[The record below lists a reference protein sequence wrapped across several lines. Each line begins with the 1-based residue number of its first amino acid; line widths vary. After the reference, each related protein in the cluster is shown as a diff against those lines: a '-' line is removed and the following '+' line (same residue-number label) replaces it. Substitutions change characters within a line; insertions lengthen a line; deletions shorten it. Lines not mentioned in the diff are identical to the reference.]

1 MPNLSREQI
10 RKFKNNRELLRR
22 KAKTD
27 LLSFAMYNNFNYK
40 PQPYHRYIAS
50 RLTDFLT
57 SETCNKMMIMLPPQ
71 HGKSELVSRNFP
83 AFAHGLFPALKIVGV
98 SFSGGPGSVASMNN
112 YAIQRIM
119 KGEYYHD
126 VFPDSVI
133 NRGNEFGYNILGHKE
148 NYKGVGILGGLTGH
162 GVDVGIID
170 DPTKDNMEAQSKVYR
185 DRAWEWYL
193 KVFLTRLH
201 NRSKQLIIMTR
212 WHEDDLCG
220 RILRAEPNEWEVI
233 IFRAIREDE
242 IVPYDIRPVGTAL
255 WEDMHS
261 LAKLYKMQSISL
273 TTFNSLH
280 QQRPRALEG
289 NIFKKHWFRTFQMS
303 EIQGLLVCFVID
315 SAYTKSTKND
325 PSVILAYTIKG
336 NCLYI
341 INVRVVRMEFPDL
354 LREISNQVR
363 LFGSSR
369 SIVWVEPKA
378 SGKSIVQEMRERT
391 GLNITEDH
399 IPETDKET
407 RAHSV
412 APFCEGGRVLVLE
425 NADWLDDYFEE
436 LTTFPNAPH
445 DDQVDVTIMAIKKIV
460 NDIYSAYGG
469 GVII

>member
-1 MPNLSREQI
+1 MNENIKKIFRD
-10 RKFKNNRELLRR
+10 KRELLRR
-22 KAKTD
+22 RAKD
-27 LLSFAMYNNFNYK
+27 NLLDFTMYCNFRYN
-40 PQPYHRYIAS
+40 PQPFHRYIAD
-50 RLTDFLT
+50 RLTQFIFSKKAEKL
-57 SETCNKMMIMLPPQ
+57 MIFVPPQ
-71 HGKSELVSRNFP
+71 HGKTELVSRNLP
-83 AFAHGLFPALKIVGV
+83 AFAYGHFLDLKIVGA
-98 SFSGGPGSVASMNN
+98 SYSSGLASANN
-112 YAIQRIM
+112 RDVQRII
-119 KGEYYHD
+119 GSPEYGRI
-126 VFPDSVI
+126 FPDTMI
-133 NRGNEFGYNILGHKE
+133 DRGNDSMFQLAGHKE
-148 NYKGVGILGGLTGH
+148 NYKAVGILGGLTGH

-170 DPTKDNMEAQSKVYR
+170 DPIKDNMEAQSKVYR

-220 RILRAEPNEWEVI
+220 RILRAEPDEWEVI

-303 EIQGLLVCFVID
+303 EIQGLPVCFVID